1 MVATTS
7 GHDPAVVSS
16 LQFYKM
22 TGSGND
28 FVVLDGR
35 LTAPEHWPAAEV
47 RAMCDRRN
55 GIGADG
61 LVILTPVEAGV
72 VRMRYWNSDGSRG
85 AMCGNAALC
94 SGRLAVALEMTSPG
108 EFCLLTDSGAVRVR
122 TLAQSDRAEINLP
135 DFPVSVDQP
144 LQLAHLQGERWMSFL
159 TVGVPHLV
167 VRVDDLQQ
175 LDVASRGRALRFDPA
190 LGPEGANVNFISPAQ
205 DPEAPWRIRTY
216 ERGVEGET
224 LACGTGTV
232 AAAMVLASRG
242 EAQLPLVLRSRGGL
256 SLTVRGD
263 LRGSSASNVWL
274 GGEGRLVFRGLWE
287 GRSLL
292 QHNHLPT

>member
-1 MVATTS
+1 MVAATS
-7 GHDPAVVSS
+7 GHVPAVVSS

-35 LTAPEHWPAAEV
+35 STAPEHWSAAEV
-47 RAMCDRRN
+47 RAVCDRRN
-55 GIGADG
+55 GVGADG

-94 SGRLAVALEMTSPG
+94 SGRLAVALEMASPG

-135 DFPVSVDQP
+135 DFPVSDQP
-144 LQLAHLQGERWMSFL
+144 LQLPRLQGEHWMSFL

-167 VRVDDLQQ
+167 VRVDDLQ
-175 LDVASRGRALRFDPA
+175 LVDVVNRGRVLRTDPE
-190 LGPEGANVNFISPAQ
+190 LGPEGANVNFISPTP

-232 AAAMVLASRG
+232 AAAMALAARG
-242 EAQLPLVLRSRGGL
+242 EAALPLVLRSRGGL
-256 SLTVRGD
+256 NLTVRGE
-263 LRGSSASNVWL
+263 LHHSSASNVWL
-274 GGEGRLVFRGLWE
+274 GGEGRLEFKGVLE
-287 GRSLL
+287 NRSLL
-292 QHNHLPT
+292 